1 MIRISSNVDEVIK
14 RIEAYRNA
22 IPNRLERLLERLATI
37 GATEARV
44 RFSQAMYA
52 GDNDVTITVE
62 PVSKTCWQI
71 IAEGQAVLFI
81 EFGTGI
87 SNPEHPQSS
96 EFGFSH
102 GTYGKGKG
110 MNPNGWVYVGEQGNA
125 GQTLREGV
133 RRTKGNPPVRE
144 GVYRTKGNPP
154 ARAMYESSKEIQGEI
169 LRIATEVF
177 G

>member
-1 MIRISSNVDEVIK
+1 MIQISTNADQIIK
-14 RIEAYRNA
+14 KIEAYRNSL
-22 IPNRLERLLERLATI
+22 PNRLERLLERLATI

-52 GDNDVTITVE
+52 GNNDVTITVE
-62 PVSKTCWQI
+62 PVGQTCWQI

-87 SNPEHPQSS
+87 SNSEHPQSS
-96 EFGFSH
+96 EFGFRH

-125 GQTLREGV
+125 GQT
-133 RRTKGNPPVRE
+133 VRE

-177 G
+177 R

>member
-96 EFGFSH
+96 EFGFRH

-125 GQTLREGV
+125 GQ
-133 RRTKGNPPVRE
+133 
-144 GVYRTKGNPP
+144 
-154 ARAMYESSKEIQGEI
+154 A
-169 LRIATEVF
+169 
-177 G
+177 